1 MNKGERK
8 KEKGEIFN
16 SLCKSNYVF
25 LIAFLISHFSF
36 LISYSQNIPESTSYT
51 RIYDFIDELAMDGIV
66 DVNSAIKP
74 YNRNV
79 IAAALKE
86 AQQKDSLL
94 FKRQKKDLSFFISEF
109 ANELDTM
116 PKAYVHWTDKKT
128 FDLSLLQPQFIYHN
142 KYFKASIR
150 PLLGM
155 DLFYNS
161 NGLIMKRWYGVD
173 LQMDIVKHVSI
184 WGSIRDQSFDGSYLN
199 KSKYPTAGDRIDCAK
214 LSQPHYLYNLPGCQY
229 KEANYGGDYSDVR
242 GGIRVYDWWGSIGFM
257 KECLTWGDSYNCSN
271 IISGRQPSFPMI
283 TLNLTPCKW
292 FEFNYIHG
300 FMMSNVVD
308 STKWYW
314 EETYSPDAGKKHYR
328 PMNKYIAANMF
339 TFTPIKGLH
348 LAIGNSV
355 VYSGEFQ
362 PIFLIPFAF
371 FKSLDHAVTKGMAM
385 ENQNSQVFINLST
398 RNIPHTHLY
407 ASFYIDEFS
416 IKRWSNPQN
425 NIVSYKCGVTVS
437 NWPLKN
443 VQVGFEYTRSNT
455 LCYKHSIQSITWA
468 SNSYN
473 MGHYLGDNSQQFYTF
488 INYKPIRSLILNLSY
503 TKDQKGND
511 YEYIR
516 KNGGDVLAQPV
527 LKDILWENDIV
538 SFKALYEVW
547 PNAYAII
554 NVDWNYARG
563 HNLDYSKS
571 IDADNRLTADQAL
584 DKFTPDFYKGSNVSL
599 TVGFSLGF

>member
-1 MNKGERK
+1 
-8 KEKGEIFN
+8 
-16 SLCKSNYVF
+16 
-25 LIAFLISHFSF
+25 
-36 LISYSQNIPESTSYT
+36 
-51 RIYDFIDELAMDGIV
+51 MDGIV

-86 AQQKDSLL
+86 AQQKDTLL
-94 FKRQKKDLSFFISEF
+94 FKRQKKDLDFFISEF

-116 PKAYVHWTDKKT
+116 PKAYVHYTDKKT

-150 PLLGM
+150 PIIGM
-155 DLFYNS
+155 DLYYNKK
-161 NGLIMKRWYGVD
+161 GLIMKRWYGID

-184 WGSIRDQSFDGSYLN
+184 WGSIRDQSYDGSYLN
-199 KSKYPTAGDRIDCAK
+199 KKIFTTDAERSDCARM
-214 LSQPHYLYNLPGCQY
+214 SQPSYLYNLPGCQY

-300 FMMSNVVD
+300 FLISNVVD

-314 EETYSPDAGKKHYR
+314 EENYSGIGEGRKHYR

-355 VYSGEFQ
+355 IYSGEFQ

-371 FKSLDHAVTKGMAM
+371 FKSLDHLMTKGMQM
-385 ENQNSQVFINLST
+385 ENQNSQVFFNLST

-416 IKRWSNPQN
+416 ISRWTNPQN
-425 NIVSYKCGVTVS
+425 NLVSYKCGISVS
-437 NWPLKN
+437 NWPVKSL
-443 VQVGFEYTRSNT
+443 QVGFEYTRTNT

-473 MGHYLGDNSQQFYTF
+473 MGHYLGDNAQQFYTY
-488 INYKPIRSLILNLSY
+488 INYKPIRQLNLNLSY

-511 YEYIR
+511 YEYVR
-516 KNGGDVLAQPV
+516 TDTKAALSEPV
-527 LKDILWENDIV
+527 LKNILWENDIV
-538 SFKALYEVW
+538 SLKALYEVW

-563 HNLDYSKS
+563 HNVDYSQAIVS
-571 IDADNRLTADQAL
+571 DNQLTAEQAL
-584 DKFTPDFYKGSNVSL
+584 DKFTPDFYKGSNITL
-599 TVGFSLGF
+599 TVGFSIGF